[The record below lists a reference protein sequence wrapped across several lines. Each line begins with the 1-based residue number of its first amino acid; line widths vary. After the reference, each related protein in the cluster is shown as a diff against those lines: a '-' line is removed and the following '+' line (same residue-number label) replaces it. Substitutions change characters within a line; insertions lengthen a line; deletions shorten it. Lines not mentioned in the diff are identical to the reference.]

1 MSGLRERLG
10 RLRGP
15 AAAGGT
21 PPPPPEAGGEW
32 AQLGAHITT
41 SPAGSF
47 VMRRRVYGADSA
59 HGKYRL
65 RELADVAPQLSSFHE
80 QDAVVRHEELLFF
93 DTETTGLGV
102 GAGNVPFMVGIGY
115 YTGELFTVEQL
126 MIRNP
131 AEEHAMLV
139 YLQELLGRYTHI
151 VSYNGRTFD
160 WPILKNR
167 FVLNRLKLDDSELLQ
182 LDLLYP
188 SRSLWRNTLPSC
200 RLSKVEESRLGFERV
215 DDVPGSMAP
224 ALYFQY
230 LAEKDPAVLAG
241 VFIHNEH
248 DIVTLAALTIH
259 FGKLLQPEM
268 ETFLEREL
276 EPDLETSLD
285 CGHVCDID
293 SDIDSEFD
301 SDFCHVSYLDSDFD
315 HDSVH
320 DLNPYHISNFK
331 SDSDVITPD
340 LNLDPEELFRTG
352 LWLEKMAR
360 AAKAERYFNVLY
372 GKLMSKVVTLL
383 PAQRETALLQLA
395 GYYKKYNRYDRAT
408 LLWKQAILL
417 KPSSISLQLEPY
429 LELAMYYEHKEK
441 DLDQA
446 VFYAEEAW
454 ARLWRRR
461 ALHRG
466 DRKINELEEAWEK
479 RMARLKEKIR
489 KQKLSGSESHAKR
502 PASRSL
508 SHARSSYEAH
518 PTSQA
523 SSSTS
528 QSIPSSTSDAISFSG
543 SSTAAR
549 SKRNKKTVKPV
560 YVSEGLI

>member
-15 AAAGGT
+15 AAAGVT
-21 PPPPPEAGGEW
+21 PPPPAEAGGEW
-32 AQLGAHITT
+32 AQLGAHIAT

-47 VMRRRVYGADSA
+47 VMRLRQYGADSV
-59 HGKYRL
+59 HGIYRL
-65 RELADVAPQLSSFHE
+65 RDLADVAAQLSCFHDG
-80 QDAVVRHEELLFF
+80 DAVVRLEELLFF

-167 FVLNRLKLDDSELLQ
+167 FVLNRLKLDDAKLLQ
-182 LDLLYP
+182 LDLLYA

-200 RLSKVEESRLGFERV
+200 RLSKVEESRLGFERL

-230 LAEKDPAVLAG
+230 LAEKDPAILQG

-259 FGKLLQPEM
+259 FGKLL
-268 ETFLEREL
+268 R
-276 EPDLETSLD
+276 PDVNDLD
-285 CGHVCDID
+285 LI
-293 SDIDSEFD
+293 SN
-301 SDFCHVSYLDSDFD
+301 LDS
-315 HDSVH
+315 
-320 DLNPYHISNFK
+320 
-331 SDSDVITPD
+331 
-340 LNLDPEELFRTG
+340 EELFRTG
-352 LWLEKMAR
+352 LWLDKMAR
-360 AAKAERYFNVLY
+360 PAKAEQYFNVLFE
-372 GKLMSKVVTLL
+372 KLMNNTTA
-383 PAQRETALLQLA
+383 AQSAEQETDFLQLA
-395 GYYKKYNRYDRAT
+395 TYYKKIGQYNRAIE
-408 LLWKQAILL
+408 LWKQAILL
-417 KPSSISLQLEPY
+417 KPASISLQLEPY
-429 LELAMYYEHKEK
+429 LELAMYYEHREK
-441 DLDQA
+441 DLGQA

-466 DRKINELEEAWEK
+466 DRKINEIEEAWEK
-479 RMARLKEKIR
+479 RLARLQQKMRKKEM
-489 KQKLSGSESHAKR
+489 
-502 PASRSL
+502 SL
-508 SHARSSYEAH
+508 RALADSY
-518 PTSQA
+518 P
-523 SSSTS
+523 SSSDKMVIT
-528 QSIPSSTSDAISFSG
+528 
-543 SSTAAR
+543 
-549 SKRNKKTVKPV
+549 KRKKAPKPT